1 MRPLQFPDLYPTTT
15 ENRDLSFFLQKIPAR
30 TRLQHPSVGYL
41 PHPIEIS
48 LTRANHCSPHVF
60 NTASRSMGLE
70 TVWKTPPWFGPESR
84 EGIKALREEAPP
96 RTPDA
101 AHTCQKADDLLDLCR
116 SGSSGLDLVSTHQRY
131 GRSV

>member
-1 MRPLQFPDLYPTTT
+1 MPRHVPSIFQICIPQPA
-15 ENRDLSFFLQKIPAR
+15 ENRGLSFFSSKNPGSIKISPIRAPATVHR
-30 TRLQHPSVGYL
+30 M
-41 PHPIEIS
+41 
-48 LTRANHCSPHVF
+48 CSIRFPE
-60 NTASRSMGLE
+60 AWGLE